1 MQTTWSS
8 FSGNT
13 AATTSAVTTNDT
25 SDTPSTLFTTL
36 LVAQIRNQNPL
47 EPTDPSEFVGQL
59 TQLSQMEALQNL
71 VSQGSVTAS
80 MLESLQVLTLGSQV
94 GSRVTVATD
103 SVRVA
108 DQQPVEGSFTLSS
121 ASGSTAVVLSSG
133 GQTFRVELGARAPGN
148 VDFSFDPAEFGIPD
162 GTYAI
167 SVATDSGETP
177 VVGLTGEVQSV
188 RLSGTAGVVLT
199 VAGIGEVASTAITTF
214 NGRSSSATAD
224 SDTIDKDSD
233 A

>member
-108 DQQPVEGSFTLSS
+108 DQQPVEGSVTLSS
-121 ASGSTAVVLSSG
+121 AMGSTAVVLSSALHRESLIG
-133 GQTFRVELGARAPGN
+133 GMLHGYKRADGPTGARQR
-148 VDFSFDPAEFGIPD
+148 VW
-162 GTYAI
+162 
-167 SVATDSGETP
+167 
-177 VVGLTGEVQSV
+177 VGVIL
-188 RLSGTAGVVLT
+188 LAVVLAILMGWIP
-199 VAGIGEVASTAITTF
+199 VPGIRAGASLL
-214 NGRSSSATAD
+214 S
-224 SDTIDKDSD
+224 
-233 A
+233 